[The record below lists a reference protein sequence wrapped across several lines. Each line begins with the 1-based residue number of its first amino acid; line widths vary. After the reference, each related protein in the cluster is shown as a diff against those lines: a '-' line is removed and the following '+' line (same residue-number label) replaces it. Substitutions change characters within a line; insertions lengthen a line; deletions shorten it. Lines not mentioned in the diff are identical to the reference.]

1 MQDRFMTIRAR
12 IDLLLKNSYS
22 TNDIMLLEGCSYSTA
37 NRIKKVCRKCF
48 DGFIKGEINR
58 NRIKA
63 ESYWKYLGTTADE
76 ELLKIKKLLKEKDY
90 EDLLE
95 RK

>member
-1 MQDRFMTIRAR
+1 MQDRFMTIRTR

-22 TNDIMLLEGCSYSTA
+22 TNDIMILEDCSYSTA

-90 EDLLE
+90 EDLL
-95 RK
+95 R

>member
-1 MQDRFMTIRAR
+1 MILMTIRTR

-22 TNDIMLLEGCSYSTA
+22 TNDIMVLEGCSYSTA

-63 ESYWKYLGTTADE
+63 ESYWKYLGTSSEE
-76 ELLKIKKLLKEKDY
+76 ELMKIKKLLKEKDY

>member
-1 MQDRFMTIRAR
+1 MTIRTR
-12 IDLLLKNSYS
+12 IELLLKKSYE
-22 TNDIMLLEGCSYSTA
+22 TKDIMILEDCSYSTA

-48 DGFIKGEINR
+48 DGFIKGEVNR

-63 ESYWKYLGTTADE
+63 ESYWKYLGTSSEE
-76 ELLKIKKLLKEKDY
+76 ELMKIKKLLKEKDY